1 MRPGSA
7 GKRPVAEDA
16 PRHDES
22 VGLRTAPST
31 RGPARALAGRCCRR
45 SHKRAG
51 DRFDR
56 RAAAPGARRSRVQQN
71 GSTSETDPIGCC
83 CSLISNRE
91 PPTPPAC
98 SAPLM
103 APLTTRSPS
112 APPPAKQHRDVRR
125 GSACEREQVRLV
137 SDHRGVVPPDRS
149 STQRLAD
156 ASTAFLAAR
165 DLAVVALETPMR
177 GREDGGQD
185 ACFGSASGNPVD
197 RGSGA
202 RFRRQPAVSRRPAAP
217 MLLCHGVAQE
227 LATCV
232 GADAWN
238 EEEKTRGGRRARPP
252 TLPQLGA

>member
-56 RAAAPGARRSRVQQN
+56 RSAAPGARRSLVQQN
-71 GSTSETDPIGCC
+71 GSMSEADPIGCC

-91 PPTPPAC
+91 PPTAPAC
-98 SAPLM
+98 SAPPM
-103 APLTTRSPS
+103 APLTTRRPS

-125 GSACEREQVRLV
+125 GSACEREQVGLV

-149 STQRLAD
+149 RTQGFWRGPGLGRHRGLSSAFMATRVCHPGRAGGAEAGSPLRVASRST
-156 ASTAFLAAR
+156 TA
-165 DLAVVALETPMR
+165 AL
-177 GREDGGQD
+177 
-185 ACFGSASGNPVD
+185 
-197 RGSGA
+197 
-202 RFRRQPAVSRRPAAP
+202 SRRTSRSTRRPI
-217 MLLCHGVAQE
+217 CWTTVASRSRSD
-227 LATCV
+227 LSRTCCV
-232 GADAWN
+232 RTTPGW
-238 EEEKTRGGRRARPP
+238 
-252 TLPQLGA
+252 